1 MDAESFLVFPPR
13 SEVGIDSKEE
23 HENAKAILL
32 EMGEY
37 FQIQVG
43 ALLPLTPRVAQQ
55 WWG

>member
-1 MDAESFLVFPPR
+1 MLKAFCFSLPR

-43 ALLPLTPRVAQQ
+43 AVPPLTPRVAQHL
-55 WWG
+55 WG